1 MRFPAV
7 SGTFY
12 DADPAKLR
20 KDIRRCF
27 LSGRGPGELP
37 DEHNRGSSR
46 KIRGMVVPHA
56 GYVYSGEIAAHAYL
70 ELWKDGIP
78 ETIVVIGPNH
88 YSDWPAA
95 ALSSEN
101 YLTPFGEVGVDM
113 HTSKMLEGGYIQFD
127 DISQASEHSIEVQ
140 LPFLQFLS
148 GDFEF
153 LPVCMGAQN
162 VDTAISLGS
171 RIAGLLKG
179 KDAVIIASSDFSHY
193 VPAASAQVKD
203 MKAIES
209 ILALDPVRLVK
220 TVIGE
225 RITMCGYGP
234 VAAMLSAVDSTKG
247 TLLSYGHSGQ
257 VEPMENVVGYGAIK
271 IE

>member
-7 SGTFY
+7 AGTFY

-20 KDIRRCF
+20 ANIRRCF

-37 DEHNRGSSR
+37 GQDNRGSSR
-46 KIRGMVVPHA
+46 KIRGLVVPHA

-70 ELWKDGIP
+70 ELWKDGLP
-78 ETIVVIGPNH
+78 EIIIVIGPNH
-88 YSDWPAA
+88 YSGWPAA
-95 ALSSEN
+95 ALSGEN
-101 YLTPFGEVGVDM
+101 YLTPFGEVEVDR
-113 HTSKMLEGGYIQFD
+113 HTSKMLEGGQIQFD

-148 GDFEF
+148 GHFEF
-153 LPVCMGAQN
+153 VPVCMGAQDT
-162 VDTAISLGS
+162 DTAILLGS
-171 RIAGLLKG
+171 RIAGILRR

-203 MKAIES
+203 MKAVKS
-209 ILALDPVRLVK
+209 ILDLDPVRFVK
-220 TVIGE
+220 TVTNE

-234 VAAMLSAVDSTKG
+234 VAAMLSAVDATKG
-247 TLLSYGHSGQ
+247 TLLAYGHSGQ